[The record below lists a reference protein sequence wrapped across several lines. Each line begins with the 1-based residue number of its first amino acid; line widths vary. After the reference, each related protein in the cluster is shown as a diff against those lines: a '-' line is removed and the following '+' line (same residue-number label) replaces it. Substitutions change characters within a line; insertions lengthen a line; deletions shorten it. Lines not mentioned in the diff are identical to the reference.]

1 MGRDLQLPAHR
12 PSEHR
17 GAHGDDTPHG
27 RCGSP
32 HTIHTRAVSTRWRVA
47 DGLTGLRLLLVPGL
61 WLAAVVGNGRVV
73 GIGLLVAGATDFLDG
88 YLARRLKQESAR
100 GAHLDALV
108 DNVLLISAAVWIQ
121 LLHPEIFGENQAL
134 ITATACLYV
143 GALAVGLVRFRRLGN
158 LHLYSSKAAGGLLYS
173 FAVITLV
180 TGAYE
185 PPLLW
190 LAASAFTLSS
200 AETLV
205 AHVLLS
211 AVDENVGSILLA
223 RRRRMARMTI
233 QAMGSARN
241 ERSQAPH
248 PPNAV
253 GSNASATSRAPTS
266 VTPKTNEIRP

>member
-1 MGRDLQLPAHR
+1 LIITATISHFGQVRVTR
-12 PSEHR
+12 
-17 GAHGDDTPHG
+17 
-27 RCGSP
+27 
-32 HTIHTRAVSTRWRVA
+32 TIHTRAVSTRWRVA
-47 DGLTGLRLLLVPGL
+47 DGLTGLRLLLIPGL

-100 GAHLDALV
+100 GARLDALA
-108 DNVLLISAAVWIQ
+108 DNLLLISAAAWIQ
-121 LLHPEIFGENQAL
+121 LLHPEILADNRAP

-143 GALAVGLVRFRRLGN
+143 GALSVGLVRFRRLGN

-173 FAVITLV
+173 FGVITLV
-180 TGAYE
+180 TGAYD

-190 LAASAFTLSS
+190 LAAAAFALSS

-211 AVDENVGSILLA
+211 AVDENVGSILVA
-223 RRRRMARMTI
+223 RRRREARMTI

-248 PPNAV
+248 PANAV

-266 VTPKTNEIRP
+266 ATPKTNEMRP